1 MGHTRV
7 GWQTTHSLPPKHPQ
21 SEKNGETGLMV
32 VLGSECVRGLLTPVE
47 GGSVTL
53 ATEFDYPVGRGAD
66 RAEIEPRQR

>member
-1 MGHTRV
+1 
-7 GWQTTHSLPPKHPQ
+7 
-21 SEKNGETGLMV
+21 MV
-32 VLGSECVRGLLTPVE
+32 VLDSDRPCAGILTPVE